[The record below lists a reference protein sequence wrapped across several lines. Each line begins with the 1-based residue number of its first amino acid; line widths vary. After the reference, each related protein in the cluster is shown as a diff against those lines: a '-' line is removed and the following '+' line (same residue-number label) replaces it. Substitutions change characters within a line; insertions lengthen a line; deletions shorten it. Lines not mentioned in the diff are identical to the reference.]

1 MDPPFGLR
9 LFQPEIVTDVV
20 PERPLRGSYGHE
32 NNTGRVGLSRMR
44 AQAPSH
50 DGKGLLIA
58 SWTPHPQGAADRPTF
73 VIVHGG
79 HGVVPYGAPVIVFT
93 GGKDTAGPIGD
104 CDRAVLRAAK
114 SWKHYPDATHGWDVA
129 NRGAHSPAVDGECGN
144 ALNVHHRFP
153 ICRSDAVTE
162 DMRTRITAFLLGV
175 GIARAA
181 PHRAPPGPESRR
193 GGSERQGR
201 RPRTARSARSLAT
214 RLRGGRDNLS

>member
-1 MDPPFGLR
+1 MHPPFGLVRRRIVTAVVAFVVSCPAVRGARAQPAPFDLR

-44 AQAPSH
+44 AQVPSH

-73 VIVHGG
+73 VI
-79 HGVVPYGAPVIVFT
+79 
-93 GGKDTAGPIGD
+93 
-104 CDRAVLRAAK
+104 
-114 SWKHYPDATHGWDVA
+114 
-129 NRGAHSPAVDGECGN
+129 
-144 ALNVHHRFP
+144 VHHRFP

-181 PHRAPPGPESRR
+181 SHRAPPGPESRR